1 MSNFNTVQSH
11 PLIPRQQTYVLDRK
25 LISFHSY
32 DRDIKKWPQA
42 NHFEILLPE
51 TLKNVQ
57 SMRLDT
63 ISIPSN
69 QWVFSEEY
77 QNTKMSFSFEPY
89 SSAQVV
95 LDIEIDEGSYTPQQL
110 ATEIQTK
117 MNARAIA
124 APANKPPNYQ
134 GFVVKYNEID
144 NTFWFGNNSDSF
156 SLVFN
161 VKHTYKIC
169 NNPVQNVLFNN
180 YTKWGLPAYLGYQ
193 KAIYESVKTPQR
205 YAPQGPIS
213 LGGPYGFDYEYTS
226 TSPYGYWLTSPTDNW
241 FVNIKD
247 PQPPAAET
255 AGYVDPEEK
264 EAFIQHWKQQNAIC
278 NADILGDD
286 VIYMEVDKY
295 NSMDEIAPYSENTSA
310 LFNNDYHGKVKSA
323 FAKIPITSKAYNQV
337 FDSRNSFLMNISHY
351 EPPIERLTRLKFKFR
366 YHDGRPVQFKCLPLS
381 FSIEFNMLRDEQL
394 RNRVVRIPGL
404 YRL

>member
-1 MSNFNTVQSH
+1 MSNLNTVQSH

-51 TLKNVQ
+51 TLKNIQ

-63 ISIPSN
+63 ISLPSN
-69 QWVFSEEY
+69 QLVFSEEY

-117 MNARAIA
+117 MNARAT
-124 APANKPPNYQ
+124 APPASKLHPYD

-144 NTFWFGNNSDSF
+144 NTFWFGNNKESF

-180 YTKWGLPAYLGYQ
+180 YTKWGLPAYLGMNLL
-193 KAIYESVKTPQR
+193 KHLDATHLKPLFLWEDHMVLIMSIHLLRHT
-205 YAPQGPIS
+205 
-213 LGGPYGFDYEYTS
+213 
-226 TSPYGYWLTSPTDNW
+226 
-241 FVNIKD
+241 
-247 PQPPAAET
+247 
-255 AGYVDPEEK
+255 
-264 EAFIQHWKQQNAIC
+264 
-278 NADILGDD
+278 
-286 VIYMEVDKY
+286 VI
-295 NSMDEIAPYSENTSA
+295 
-310 LFNNDYHGKVKSA
+310 G
-323 FAKIPITSKAYNQV
+323 
-337 FDSRNSFLMNISHY
+337 
-351 EPPIERLTRLKFKFR
+351 
-366 YHDGRPVQFKCLPLS
+366 
-381 FSIEFNMLRDEQL
+381 
-394 RNRVVRIPGL
+394 
-404 YRL
+404 